1 MLLDRSVVSFV
12 EVVKVVDSF
21 LEVVDFT
28 GLLLLFFFQSGLDC
42 FDLAKGFLVF
52 LVNCSILVVD
62 GQNLTLF
69 LVHFLAKFFVFIVH
83 FLSMHS
89 VLNDLVLNFSFLV
102 LMSQDAVSSVIDHVL
117 YLVDEL
123 IPLWSLLKMAS

>member
-1 MLLDRSVVSFV
+1 MSFV

-102 LMSQDAVSSVIDHVL
+102 LMSQDAVSSIIDHVL

>member
-1 MLLDRSVVSFV
+1 MSFV